1 MPVIAHQSHVTSN
14 VLSGGREDADI
25 FMPIKLVVHM
35 RCNRIPRPIYTSA
48 SFFLIAGVICT
59 LCIVYKGFPELGLDK
74 KPCAYNAAVTLDIG
88 GGHTNK
94 GYLG

>member
-1 MPVIAHQSHVTSN
+1 MLKCPIHTLPGDHLTSPHESRPHQH
-14 VLSGGREDADI
+14 
-25 FMPIKLVVHM
+25 
-35 RCNRIPRPIYTSA
+35 YTSA

-59 LCIVYKGFPELGLDK
+59 LCIVYKGFPEPGLDE
-74 KPCAYNAAVTLDIG
+74 KPCAYNAAVTLDTG